1 MQSKKAVEIDRRFR
15 AAIRF
20 GNRDV
25 RPQIVIV
32 VLPVRDDDVESINR
46 AALEDCNKCFAARGG
61 VERFS

>member
-32 VLPVRDDDVESINR
+32 MLPVRDDDVESIDR
-46 AALEDCNKCFAARGG
+46 AALEDCNKYFAARAG